1 MLALSLISSLER
13 VCRCTVESRTASCAV
28 VPARL
33 FCMSDRFES
42 AAVPPAVSLLLSGGL
57 FFLEEPLSS
66 SPPRDG
72 LETLRDRRFKIDVL
86 FIRKL

>member
-1 MLALSLISSLER
+1 
-13 VCRCTVESRTASCAV
+13 
-28 VPARL
+28 
-33 FCMSDRFES
+33 MSDRFES